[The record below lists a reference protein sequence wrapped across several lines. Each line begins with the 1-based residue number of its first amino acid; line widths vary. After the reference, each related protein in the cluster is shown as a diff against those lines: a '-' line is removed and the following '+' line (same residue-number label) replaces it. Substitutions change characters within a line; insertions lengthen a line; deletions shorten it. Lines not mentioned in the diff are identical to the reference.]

1 MTELR
6 IDTERKNILVVDD
19 SSDDVALMSSL
30 LKDLYKTKI
39 ATNADK
45 AIQIAFSENPPDL
58 ILIDN
63 IMSGMVG
70 YELCRHF
77 KKSPETEDIP
87 IIFLGSKT
95 EIDNEKMV
103 FELGAVDFIPKPLN
117 SPIFLARINMHL
129 KLKNDRDI
137 LKNKTEYLE
146 KELAKRTKE
155 MTKIQDVTLVALGS
169 IAETRDIETSNHIRR
184 IQNYVKLLATTLKN
198 HLRFKDS
205 LTENFIALLIKS
217 APLHDIGKVG
227 IPDYILLKPGQ
238 LTPDEF
244 EIMKTHTTIGR
255 DAILAAEKHL
265 GTPASFLNVAREV
278 AYAHHEK
285 WNGKGYPEGLSGD
298 DIPIPGRIMA
308 VADVY
313 DALISRLVYKPPYP
327 HEESVDIIREA
338 SGVHFDPDIVS
349 AFLEL
354 ANQFSDVAKKYADSE
369 EDVAKKWELRF
380 I

>member
-1 MTELR
+1 MTGLR
-6 IDTERKNILVVDD
+6 VDAERKNILIIDD

-39 ATNADK
+39 ATDADK

-63 IMSGMVG
+63 ITSGMVG

-77 KKSPETEDIP
+77 KKSPETDDIP
-87 IIFLGSKT
+87 IIFLGSQAGI
-95 EIDNEKMV
+95 ENQKMV
-103 FELGAVDFIPKPLN
+103 FELGAEDFIAKPLD
-117 SPIFLARINMHL
+117 PLIFLARIKTHLHL
-129 KLKNDRDI
+129 KHNRDV
-137 LKNKTEYLE
+137 LKNKTEHLE

-155 MTKIQDVTLVALGS
+155 MAKIQDVTLVALGA
-169 IAETRDIETSNHIRR
+169 IAETRDIETGKHTRR
-184 IQNYVKLLATTLKN
+184 IQHYVKLLATKLKS
-198 HLRFKDS
+198 HSRFKVF
-205 LTENFIALLIKS
+205 LTENTIIMLFKS
-217 APLHDIGKVG
+217 APLHDIGKIG

-244 EIMKTHTTIGR
+244 DIMKTHTTIGR
-255 DAILAAEKHL
+255 DAILTVEKHL
-265 GTPASFLNVAREV
+265 GTPASFLHFAHEI
-278 AYAHHEK
+278 AYTHHEK

-298 DIPIPGRIMA
+298 DIPVPGRIMA

-313 DALISRLVYKPPYP
+313 DALISRLVYKPPYS
-327 HEESVDIIREA
+327 HEESVDIIKEA
-338 SGVHFDPDIVS
+338 SGIHFDPDIVS

-354 ANQFSDVAKKYADSE
+354 ADQFNDIAKKFADSE

>member
-1 MTELR
+1 MTGLR
-6 IDTERKNILVVDD
+6 SDAERMNILIIDD
-19 SSDDVALMSSL
+19 SSEDVALMSSL
-30 LKDLYKTKI
+30 LKDLYRTKI
-39 ATNADK
+39 ATDADK
-45 AIQIAFSENPPDL
+45 AIQIAFSESPPDL

-63 IMSGMVG
+63 LMSGMVG

-87 IIFLGSKT
+87 LIFLGSKSG
-95 EIDNEKMV
+95 IDNEKRV
-103 FELGAVDFIPKPLN
+103 FELGAVDFIAKPLT
-117 SPIFLARINMHL
+117 PAIFLARIKMHL
-129 KLKNDRDI
+129 QLKNERDI
-137 LKNKTEYLE
+137 FKNKSSDLE

-155 MTKIQDVTLVALGS
+155 MAKIQDVTLVALGS
-169 IAETRDIETSNHIRR
+169 LAETRDIETSKHILR
-184 IQNYVKLLATTLKN
+184 IQNYVKLLAIKLKN
-198 HLRFKDS
+198 HIRFKDF
-205 LTENFIALLIKS
+205 LTENTITMLFKS

-265 GTPASFLNVAREV
+265 GTSASFLHCAREI

-285 WNGKGYPEGLSGD
+285 WNGRGYPEGLSGD

-313 DALISRLVYKPPYP
+313 DALISRLVYKPSYP
-327 HEESVDIIREA
+327 HEDSVNIIKEA
-338 SGVHFDPDIVS
+338 TGIHFDPDIVS

-354 ANQFSDVAKKYADSE
+354 SDQFNDVAKRYADSE

>member
-1 MTELR
+1 MTGLR
-6 IDTERKNILVVDD
+6 IDAERKNILIIDD
-19 SSDDVALMSSL
+19 SSDDVAFMSSL

-63 IMSGMVG
+63 LMSGMVG

-87 IIFLGSKT
+87 VIFLGSNMG
-95 EIDNEKMV
+95 IDHEKMV
-103 FELGAVDFIPKPLN
+103 FELGASDFIAKPLN
-117 SPIFLARINMHL
+117 PPLFLARVKMHL
-129 KLKNDRDI
+129 QLKNNQDI
-137 LKNKTEYLE
+137 LKHKTEYLE

-155 MTKIQDVTLVALGS
+155 MAKIQDVTLVALGS
-169 IAETRDIETSNHIRR
+169 IAETRDIETGKHIRR
-184 IQNYVKLLATTLKN
+184 IQNYVKLLATELKT
-198 HLRFKDS
+198 HLRFKDF
-205 LTENFIALLIKS
+205 LTENAITMLFKS
-217 APLHDIGKVG
+217 APIHDIGKVG

-255 DAILAAEKHL
+255 DAILTVEKHL
-265 GTPASFLNVAREV
+265 GTTASFLHFAREI

-327 HEESVDIIREA
+327 HEESVDIIKEA
-338 SGVHFDPDIVS
+338 SGIHFDPDIVS

-354 ANQFSDVAKKYADSE
+354 AAQFNDVAKKFADSE

>member
-6 IDTERKNILVVDD
+6 IDAERKNILVVDD
-19 SSDDVALMSSL
+19 SSDDVAFMSSL

-87 IIFLGSKT
+87 IIFLGSKA
-95 EIDNEKMV
+95 EIDNENMV
-103 FELGAVDFIPKPLN
+103 LELGAVDFIPKPLN
-117 SPIFLARINMHL
+117 APIFLARIKMHL

-146 KELAKRTKE
+146 KELGKRTKE
-155 MTKIQDVTLVALGS
+155 MTKVQDVTLVALGS

-205 LTENFIALLIKS
+205 LSDNFIAMLFKS

-238 LTPDEF
+238 LTTDEF

-255 DAILAAEKHL
+255 NAILAAEKHL
-265 GTPASFLNVAREV
+265 GTPASFLNVAREI

-354 ANQFSDVAKKYADSE
+354 ANQFNDVAKKYADSE